1 VLERLGDDGETDP
14 RRPDGF
20 HLTLVA
26 RDSAVEQDEI
36 RYGARHRAYGVPCVR
51 DRRHAGLRIPMD
63 RGPQRDN
70 AVQRGGDP
78 HRAAGIRT
86 DPTWCQPR
94 GDRAAVAATRAAGYA
109 RLVERIP
116 DRAERGVV
124 ARDAK
129 RELMHV

>member
-1 VLERLGDDGETDP
+1 
-14 RRPDGF
+14 
-20 HLTLVA
+20 
-26 RDSAVEQDEI
+26 
-36 RYGARHRAYGVPCVR
+36 
-51 DRRHAGLRIPMD
+51 
-63 RGPQRDN
+63 
-70 AVQRGGDP
+70 DP

-129 RELMHV
+129 RELMHVRLAENDGAGVEQRLHRGRICTRNEVAKTGRAGRIADAGDVNVVLHDERHAVQRAKMRGIATA